1 MNLTQNQ
8 NQEQTIWQGLER
20 VMELTQQSRR
30 WEKHIKV
37 SYNHV
42 KTIRAERRR
51 VICELGFRPWGRNQN
66 LRRLARMLMP
76 LLFLALIGCQTVT
89 PKVTTLPPQTI
100 AAKLKAA
107 AAMVHR
113 VAIPIPQE
121 SVLAVPLPPK
131 VHTLLWDVRDG
142 QGKLLSCPYTTGNQ
156 TLEFDVEYTNTLP
169 PAWQLYGQTITNAMV
184 LPNNFDLSFWR
195 VGQHFK

>member
-1 MNLTQNQ
+1 MNLTQIQ
-8 NQEQTIWQGLER
+8 NQEQTIWQGLKR
-20 VMELTQQSRR
+20 VVELTQRSRR
-30 WEKHIKV
+30 WERHIAV

-42 KTIRAERRR
+42 KNIRAERRR
-51 VICELGFRPWGRNQN
+51 VICELGFRPWGRNRN
-66 LRRLARMLMP
+66 LRRLARMLM
-76 LLFLALIGCQTVT
+76 LLLVLALIGCQTAT

-100 AAKLKAA
+100 STKLKAA
-107 AAMVHR
+107 VAMAHR
-113 VAIPIPQE
+113 VAITIPQE

-142 QGKLLSCPYTTGNQ
+142 HGELVSCPYTTGNQ

-169 PAWQLYGQTITNAMV
+169 PTWQLYGQTITNEMV
-184 LPNNFDLSFWR
+184 LPNNFALSFWR